1 MKTFVFANQKG
12 GCGKSATCVSLAM
25 AFMQAKVQAVILDL
39 DDRQLTSWVNSQA
52 VGVPAFRKGDELPE
66 CQVLLIDTP
75 GYLDAPEL
83 RAACAHVRDPAEGR
97 VIVPM
102 QANFTDF
109 DATVRA
115 LEPLGLLDNPAA
127 RLLYT
132 RVKRQSTLAR
142 QRDKFSELVRLPVLK
157 SMMTERQCYQSA
169 VRLGWDRMTA
179 DAIAELNALKTELLI

>member
-25 AFMQAKVQAVILDL
+25 AFRQANVQVAILDL
-39 DDRQLTSWVNSQA
+39 DERQLTSWVNGNA
-52 VGVPAFRKGDELPE
+52 VGVPAFRKGEELPE

-83 RAACAHVRDPAEGR
+83 QAACAYVRDPVDGR

-115 LEPLGLLDNPAA
+115 LGPLGLLDNPSA

-132 RVKRQSTLAR
+132 RVKRQSALAK
-142 QRDKFSELVRLPVLK
+142 QREKFSERIQLPVLK

-169 VRLGWDRMTA
+169 VRLGWDRMTD